1 MDTEALAVSV
11 VKNAIAKT
19 DYLVDYIKDKDKEP
33 MWDGAIYAYS
43 STNEKPNADYKGKAS
58 VQVKGKNIDSLDITE
73 LKYDLEVVD
82 LKNYKKDG
90 GLLFFVVGINDNG
103 DTKIFY
109 KALTPYLINKILEG
123 KEKQGTIRI
132 TFVLFP
138 TSKNEICNV
147 VMDFIRDAKKQEL
160 FTHNKIPTLK
170 DFLDAG
176 GKDITYGFQYSG
188 IGYDRDKPYQYLF
201 NHELYMYAK
210 NTKLDIDF
218 PIEHIQKVEKAG
230 YRVEGLITIAGK
242 EYYNEYELVHKING
256 MEIHIGKSIV
266 IDFNK
271 QDETAKVSYKLQG
284 NIKEQI
290 RDIHFLT
297 DLIENGTAYIDGVE
311 FPVNPTEKE
320 LEKFG
325 IEDAKEFQRRLVVI
339 DNMLNGLGVTK
350 ALEIENISNKEDDYL
365 KMLIN
370 AFVEKKTIKFKE
382 NIVAPVGGISI
393 GNIYLLLHFRQMED
407 GTYLIE
413 NFADIDCE
421 VSGMY
426 KNGEMF
432 DTSKYIIMKADDLIK
447 ADNIKIDDIVE
458 DLFLYEND
466 GHYMNSNL
474 LLLEFIK
481 AYDQTS
487 KEAFLDGATRV
498 AEWLKKADC
507 LEGLSTVNYLQCIA
521 RKTGLSDEQ
530 DLLLE
535 EMLEGVS
542 GNEQMKAAI
551 HILLG
556 NYKMASRCINRMD
569 SEQKK
574 EFCSFPIFKLMKQ
587 EN

>member
-1 MDTEALAVSV
+1 MDTEALAVSA
-11 VKNAIAKT
+11 VKSAIAKT
-19 DYLVDYIKDKDKEP
+19 DYLVDYINDKDKEP

-43 STNEKPNADYKGKAS
+43 SDKKPNADYKGKAS
-58 VQVKGKNIDSLDITE
+58 VQVKGKNLDSIDIAE

-90 GLLFFVVGINDNG
+90 GLLFFVVGINDSG

-109 KALTPYLINKILEG
+109 KALTPYLINKILER

-160 FTHNKIPTLK
+160 FTHDKIPTLE
-170 DFLDAG
+170 DFLNSG

-188 IGYDRDKPYQYLF
+188 IGYDRNEPYQYLF

-256 MEIHIGKSIV
+256 MEIHIGKSII

-297 DLIENGTAYIDGVE
+297 DLLENGTAYIDGVE

-325 IEDAKEFQRRLVVI
+325 IEDAKEFQQRLVVI
-339 DNMLNGLGVTK
+339 DNMLNCLGVTK

-365 KMLIN
+365 KMLID
-370 AFVEKKTIKFKE
+370 AFIEKKTIRFKE

-447 ADNIKIDDIVE
+447 ADNIKIDDIMQ

-466 GHYMNSNL
+466 GHYMNSNF
-474 LLLEFIK
+474 LLLEFMK
-481 AYDQTS
+481 AYDQTN
-487 KEAFLDGATRV
+487 KQVFLDGAIRL

-507 LEGLSTVNYLQCIA
+507 LEGLSTINYLQCIA
-521 RKTGLSDEQ
+521 RKTELSDEQ
-530 DLLLE
+530 YLQLE
-535 EMLEGVS
+535 EMLERFS
-542 GNEQMKAAI
+542 DNEQMKAAI

-556 NYKMASRCINRMD
+556 NYRMASRCINRLD
-569 SEQKK
+569 NEQKK
-574 EFCSFPIFKLMKQ
+574 EFCSFPVFKLMK
-587 EN
+587 